1 MYRLGI
7 DVGGTNTDA
16 VIMQGRNVLSG
27 VKASTTED
35 VTSGVR
41 EAMEAAISKADID
54 RSKITT
60 VMIGTT
66 HFTNAVIERRHV
78 NPVAAIRLGLP
89 ATACLPPMV
98 DWPDDL
104 REAVGGHGYLV
115 RGGYE
120 FDGRE
125 LAALDL
131 EEIDRIADDIN
142 AKRIGAVAITSVF
155 GPINAQMEEE
165 ARKRLLTKCP
175 DIPVVLSSEIGR
187 IGLLERESAA
197 VMNASLLQLS
207 ARTVEAFADALKSA
221 GLHCPFFITQNDGTL
236 MGAETVKR
244 FPVLTFA
251 SGPTNSMRGAA
262 FLTGVRDGIVVDIGG
277 TTTDIGSLQHGF
289 PRQAATVVDIGGVRT
304 NFRMPDVFSIGLG
317 GGSLVRQSGDQVT
330 VGPQSVGYRITREA
344 RVFGGDTLTTT
355 DIAVARGEAEVGD
368 RARVADLDPA
378 LLEAARAEMTSM
390 LERAIERTRLSPDPV
405 PVIAVGGGSIL
416 MPEQIGD
423 LKVMRPENFAVANA
437 VGAAIAQISG
447 EVDRIFSLEK
457 GLTREICLKQAEDE
471 AREKAIRS
479 GAVAETIETIEREDV
494 PLAYLPGN
502 ATRIHVKVVGEMG
515 GHDA

>member
-16 VIMQGRNVLSG
+16 VIMQDRNVLSG

-35 VTSGVR
+35 VTSGVL
-41 EAMEAAISKADID
+41 EAMEAAIAKAGVD
-54 RSKITT
+54 RAKITN

-66 HFTNAVIERRHV
+66 HFTNAVIERRHI

-131 EEIDRIADDIN
+131 DEIDRIADDIN

-155 GPINAQMEEE
+155 GPINTKMEDE
-165 ARKRLLTKCP
+165 ARERLQKKCP

-197 VMNASLLQLS
+197 IMNASLLKLS
-207 ARTVEAFADALKSA
+207 ARTVDAFANALKSA
-221 GLHCPFFITQNDGTL
+221 GLDCPFFITQNDGTL
-236 MGAETVKR
+236 MGADVVKR

-317 GGSLVRQSGDQVT
+317 GGSLVRQKRDAVT
-330 VGPQSVGYRITREA
+330 VGPQSVGYRITKEA
-344 RVFGGDTLTTT
+344 LVFGGDTLTTT
-355 DIAVARGEAEVGD
+355 DVAVARGEASVGD
-368 RARVADLDPA
+368 ASKVADLDPA
-378 LLEAARAEMTSM
+378 LLDAAREEMTRM
-390 LERAIERTRLSPDPV
+390 LERAIERTRLSPDPI

-416 MPEQIGD
+416 MPDRIGD
-423 LKVMRPENFAVANA
+423 LEVIRPENFAVANA

-471 AREKAIRS
+471 ARDKAIKS
-479 GAVAETIETIEREDV
+479 GADAATIETIEREDV

-515 GHDA
+515 GGHA